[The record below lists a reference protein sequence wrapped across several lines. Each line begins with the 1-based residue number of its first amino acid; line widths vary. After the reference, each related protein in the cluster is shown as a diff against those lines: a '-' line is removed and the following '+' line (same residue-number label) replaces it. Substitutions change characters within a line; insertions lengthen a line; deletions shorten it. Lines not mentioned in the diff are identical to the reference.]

1 MMKAII
7 ILLTLATAAIHVSF
21 FIPDPSSELIYG
33 LNALGYVTL
42 LALLY
47 LPITLLDQLHGTVR
61 LMLMGYTALTI
72 VAYLIFGVVNHE
84 WTVPLGPIDKVI
96 EVILIGLLWQEDQ
109 RSDMPTDCATSF
121 QNAGADGTPR

>member
-7 ILLTLATAAIHVSF
+7 ILLTLATAAIHLSF
-21 FIPDPSSELIYG
+21 FTPDPSNELIYG

-42 LALLY
+42 LAMLY
-47 LPITLLDQLHGTVR
+47 LPIPLLDQLHRTARR
-61 LMLMGYTALTI
+61 LLMGYAALTI

-109 RSDMPTDCATSF
+109 RSNMGP
-121 QNAGADGTPR
+121 QQ